1 MVTRRLN
8 EVVDVLV
15 LQSIH
20 RKFLVFFV
28 EGVEHHLSHSLLVLI
43 DMVHE
48 HLQLSWYG
56 FSGFHACRANGVIVS
71 SSRLQ
76 TSLDVVNPCVDAFV
90 GLVFFVEVVKCQ
102 PNKLSIH
109 YRITVIEGVSI
120 G

>member
-8 EVVDVLV
+8 EIVDVLV
-15 LQSIH
+15 FQSVH

-28 EGVEHHLSHSLLVLI
+28 EGIEHHLSHSLLVLI

-48 HLQLSWYG
+48 YLQLSWYG
-56 FSGFHACRANGVIVS
+56 FCGFHACRANGVMVS

-90 GLVFFVEVVKCQ
+90 GLVFFVDVVKRQ
-102 PNKLSIH
+102 SYKLSVH
-109 YRITVIEGVSI
+109 HGITVIEGVSV